1 MGAGGHGDVLL
12 GDVDA
17 DAQTLGIDVGEV
29 ASGLFCILVRNVQ
42 AHVVDAVNFHLLV
55 DGACHNVARCER
67 QAFVVFL
74 HEFGSV
80 RQAQNAAV
88 AAHGFG
94 DEKGGVGF
102 AGVIERGGVELHKL
116 HVFHRGFGAIGHG
129 NAVAGGYVGVGG
141 GGVNGSAA
149 SGGHH
154 RDARQEGVNLAGV
167 GVEDV
172 GAIAFDVGRA
182 ARNLDAQVVLGDDFN
197 GKVVLEDGDGGVG
210 KHGFDEAALDFEAGV
225 ISMVQN
231 AKLAVAALA
240 MEVEGA
246 VSLLVEIHAP
256 FHQAADGGGTAFHHL
271 LNGTRVADVV
281 AGHKGVLD
289 VLAVVVFLHVR
300 NAGNASL
307 RFGCVA
313 LFDGGFAHKGHFPL
327 ARFGHLK
334 GVAHAGHS

>member
-1 MGAGGHGDVLL
+1 M
-12 GDVDA
+12 
-17 DAQTLGIDVGEV
+17 
-29 ASGLFCILVRNVQ
+29 
-42 AHVVDAVNFHLLV
+42 
-55 DGACHNVARCER
+55 
-67 QAFVVFL
+67 
-74 HEFGSV
+74 
-80 RQAQNAAV
+80 
-88 AAHGFG
+88 
-94 DEKGGVGF
+94 
-102 AGVIERGGVELHKL
+102 IERGGVELHKL
-116 HVFHRGFGAIGHG
+116 HVLHRGFGAIGHG

-197 GKVVLEDGDGGVG
+197 GKMVLEDGDGGVG

-246 VSLLVEIHAP
+246 VCLLVEIHAP